1 MIKRSLI
8 FLLLLTLAACTQT
21 PILGDETQPDLA
33 PLVFG
38 GPGDEGVTDLAKH
51 SSGVYTVGFAT
62 NTGRP
67 NPRGEADAF
76 VRKYS
81 SDRSVVWTRKLSTTE
96 YEYASSVASDPSD
109 NVYMAGSIST
119 YSSGGQTAFIRKYR
133 ADGQL
138 AWTRRFSDTP
148 TSDAP
153 PLTFVSDIAT
163 YGGSAVY
170 AVGGTY
176 GKLSGS
182 VGKGSIFV
190 RKYNGSGSVSWTRQ
204 FDLSKDE
211 FVRDYVGGVA
221 VDGSGNAYV
230 VGTTYNTLRGP
241 NNDLLDTFIRKY
253 SPGGSVVW
261 TRRLN
266 FGVIDGAEAVAVS
279 GSNVYLGVLYIS
291 DANSSEG
298 YEFDARIL
306 KFNTSGVRAQGWGFV
321 YASADSD
328 SVQDLGTDRDGNI
341 YLSGTIEA
349 LNTGNAD
356 GFVVKLKPS
365 GARVWS
371 KRVASSGNDTAPAV
385 LARTPSEV
393 YVGGLT
399 EGVLGAANRGNIDPY
414 LRRLRGSDGRTVW
427 TEQ

>member
-1 MIKRSLI
+1 MKRSLI
-8 FLLLLTLAACTQT
+8 FLMLLTLAACTQT

-51 SSGVYTVGFAT
+51 STGVYTVGFTT

-81 SDRSVVWTRKLSTTE
+81 SSRSVIWTRKFSTTE
-96 YEYASSVASDPSD
+96 YEFASGAASDPSD

-119 YSSGGQTAFIRKYR
+119 YTSGGQTAFIRKYR

-148 TSDAP
+148 TSEAP
-153 PLTFVSDIAT
+153 PLTFVSDVTT
-163 YGGSAVY
+163 YGSKAVY

-176 GKLSGS
+176 GKLSSS
-182 VGKGSIFV
+182 VGRGDIFV
-190 RKYNGSGSVSWTRQ
+190 RKYTSSGDVSWTRQ
-204 FDLSKDE
+204 FDFSDE
-211 FVRDYVGGVA
+211 CCRDFVGSVA
-221 VDGSGNAYV
+221 VDASGNAYV
-230 VGTTYNTLRGP
+230 VGATYNTLRGP

-266 FGVIDGAEAVAVS
+266 FGVIDYSEAVAVS
-279 GSNVYLGVLYIS
+279 GSNVYLGVSYIS

-298 YEFDARIL
+298 YDFDFRII
-306 KFNTSGVRAQGWGFV
+306 KFSTSGVRAQGWGFV

-328 SVQDLGTDRDGNI
+328 SVQDLSTDRDGNI

-349 LNTGNAD
+349 LSTGNAD
-356 GFVVKLKPS
+356 GFVVKLEPS

-371 KRVASSGNDTAPAV
+371 KRVASSGDDRATAV

-393 YVGGLT
+393 YVAGLT
-399 EGVLGAANRGNIDPY
+399 SGVLGSANRGNTDPF